1 MKPNILI
8 AGASSG
14 MAIATAQALKA
25 SGYGVIGLS
34 RNADLSG
41 YDELQIIENYLQLP
55 PAPESLAGL
64 VFFPGNIRLTPF
76 HRIKPEEFLQD
87 YELNVLNAIR
97 CLQHYYPALKKHG
110 KASVV
115 LMSSVAAGTGMSFH
129 SSTGSVK
136 AAVEGLTRALAA
148 EWAPSIRVNAVAP
161 SLTDTP
167 MAGKLMES
175 EEKRSA
181 SAQRHPLKRTG
192 TAEDIAA
199 SITFLLSDAS
209 GWMSGQI
216 LHTDGGMS
224 SIRNL

>member
-1 MKPNILI
+1 
-8 AGASSG
+8 
-14 MAIATAQALKA
+14 MAIATAKALQVQ
-25 SGYGVIGLS
+25 GYHIIGLS
-34 RNADLSG
+34 RNKEVQG
-41 YDELQIIENYLQLP
+41 YDTLHTIIDYTALP
-55 PAPESLAGL
+55 AAPETLAGL

-97 CLQHYYPALKKHG
+97 CLQHYYPALKKQG

-136 AAVEGLTRALAA
+136 AAIEGLTRALAA

-175 EEKRSA
+175 EEKRQA

-192 TAEDIAA
+192 TPEDIASA
-199 SITFLLSDAS
+199 IAFLLSDTS
-209 GWMSGQI
+209 SWMSGQI